1 MMAKSPQGKVVQ
13 TCFEQKLVSL
23 PISQID
29 FLRPVASKVRRSA
42 KYARIAASIAEVG
55 MIEAPVVAPRPS
67 HDGRYLLLDGHLR
80 VDVLASRGTEHVA
93 CLLATDDEAF
103 TYNKRISRLAAVQ
116 EHRMILKAIEDGA
129 SEQRIARAL
138 NIDIQTLRAKK
149 RMLTGVCPEAVDLLK
164 DRPIAEGLFR
174 ILRRMQPLRQI
185 EAVELMIAME
195 RFTITYAEAL
205 LAATPQN
212 QLAADDQP
220 KQVRGLTPEQ
230 MALMERE
237 SSQLER
243 ELRVAERS
251 YGPDHMHLVVAR
263 GYLGRLLGNAR
274 VVRYLAQQH
283 PEFLAEFQRII
294 EGNTA
299 AA

>member
-1 MMAKSPQGKVVQ
+1 MKRAVPGAVVQ
-13 TCFEQKLVSL
+13 NCFEPKIITL
-23 PISQID
+23 PIDQID
-29 FLRPVASKVRRSA
+29 LLRPVTQNLRRSA

-55 MIEAPVVAPRPS
+55 VIEPPVVVRRAAGE
-67 HDGRYLLLDGHLR
+67 DRYLLLDGHLR
-80 VDVLASRGTEHVA
+80 LDVLLARKTEAVA

-129 SEQRIARAL
+129 SEPRIARAL

-149 RMLTGVCPEAVDLLK
+149 RMLAGVCPEAVELLK
-164 DRPIAEGLFR
+164 ERPVAEGLFR
-174 ILRRMQPLRQI
+174 VLKRMQPLRQI
-185 EAVELMIAME
+185 ETVELMIAMD

-205 LAATPQN
+205 LAATPQS
-212 QLAADDQP
+212 QLAIEEPP

-263 GYLGRLLGNAR
+263 GYLTRLLGNAR
-274 VVRYLAQQH
+274 IVRYLAQQH
-283 PEFLAEFQRII
+283 PEFLAEFQKIT
-294 EGNTA
+294 EGDTA

>member
-1 MMAKSPQGKVVQ
+1 MMAMSPQGQAVHA
-13 TCFEQKLVSL
+13 CFEQKLVSL

-29 FLRPVASKVRRSA
+29 FLRPVAPKVRRSA

-55 MIEAPVVAPRPS
+55 IIEPPVVARRSP
-67 HDGRYLLLDGHLR
+67 DNDRYLLLDGHLR
-80 VDVLASRGTEHVA
+80 VDVLASRGAEHVS

-138 NIDIQTLRAKK
+138 NIDVQTLRAKK
-149 RMLTGVCPEAVDLLK
+149 RMLAGVCPEAVDLLK
-164 DRPIAEGLFR
+164 DRSIAEGLFR
-174 ILRRMQPLRQI
+174 VLKRMQPLRQI
-185 EAVELMIAME
+185 EAVELMIAMD

-212 QLAADDQP
+212 QLVADDQP

-263 GYLGRLLGNAR
+263 G
-274 VVRYLAQQH
+274 
-283 PEFLAEFQRII
+283 
-294 EGNTA
+294 
-299 AA
+299 